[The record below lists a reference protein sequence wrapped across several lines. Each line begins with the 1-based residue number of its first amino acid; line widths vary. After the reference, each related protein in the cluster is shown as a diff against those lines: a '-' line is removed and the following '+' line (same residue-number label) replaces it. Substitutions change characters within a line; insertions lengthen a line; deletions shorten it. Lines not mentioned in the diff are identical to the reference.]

1 MRDIYEAIEK
11 LTVVLGLR
19 IENAVRKRGWASKP
33 VLERFDV
40 PGPGRLAY
48 PTRIALPLPL
58 GNRVSFFPADA
69 PSDDKS
75 SWKITV
81 KRSDGVTRQSW
92 ADGLH
97 VRQVDGGYQMFVR
110 DEVMSETQ
118 FKQILDEL
126 SATGLSGHAATIC
139 KAYTS
144 RFGAATADVFEV
156 LFSAQYVEQLE
167 QMHEAVL
174 TGASQLEVEA
184 ELARLS
190 KWKPAH

>member
-11 LTVVLGLR
+11 LTVVLALR
-19 IENAVRKRGWASKP
+19 IENAVRKRGWANKP

-40 PGPGRLAY
+40 AAPGRLAY

-58 GNRVSFFPADA
+58 GNRVTFSPAEA

-75 SWKITV
+75 SWKIQL
-81 KRSDGVTRQSW
+81 KRSDGVTRHSW
-92 ADGLH
+92 SDGLH

-110 DEVMSETQ
+110 DEVLSEVQ

-126 SATGLSGHAATIC
+126 SATGLTGHAATIC
-139 KAYTS
+139 KAYVS
-144 RFGAATADVFEV
+144 RFGAASADVYEV

-167 QMHEAVL
+167 LMHEAVL
-174 TGASQLEVEA
+174 TGASQMEVEA
-184 ELARLS
+184 ELARLD

>member
-11 LTVVLGLR
+11 LTVVLALR
-19 IENAVRKRGWASKP
+19 IENAVRKRGWAGKA

-40 PGPGRLAY
+40 SAPGRLAY

-58 GNRVSFFPADA
+58 GNRVTFMPADA

-75 SWKITV
+75 SWKITI
-81 KRSDGVTRQSW
+81 KRSDGVVRQSW

-97 VRQVDGGYQMFVR
+97 LRQVDGGYQLFVR
-110 DEVMSETQ
+110 DEVLAEAQ

-139 KAYTS
+139 KAYLS
-144 RFGAATADVFEV
+144 RFGAASSEIYEI

-174 TGASQLEVEA
+174 TGASQLDVES

-190 KWKPAH
+190 KWTPRN

>member
-11 LTVVLGLR
+11 LTVVLALR
-19 IENAVRKRGWASKP
+19 IENAVRKRGWAGKA

-40 PGPGRLAY
+40 PAPGRLAY
-48 PTRIALPLPL
+48 PTKIALPLPL
-58 GNRVSFFPADA
+58 GSRVTFLPAEA

-75 SWKITV
+75 SWKIQV

-97 VRQVDGGYQMFVR
+97 VRQVDGGYQIFVR
-110 DEVMSETQ
+110 DEVLSEAQ

-139 KAYTS
+139 KAYLS
-144 RFGAATADVFEV
+144 RFGAASAEIYEI

-167 QMHEAVL
+167 LMHEAVL
-174 TGASQLEVEA
+174 TGASQLEVEG
-184 ELARLS
+184 ELARLC
-190 KWKPAH
+190 KWTPRS